1 MKKKFKTRILF
12 LSYLFSVGAL
22 SFAQGVDYSVPSVP
36 EEKGLNLV
44 KVTTDNDGVCMPKVR
59 RSSTSLNWLT
69 NKIVSVS
76 PDGQRIA
83 FLCYRNEASN
93 IFYKNLDKSSGTV
106 QRTNRRGIVD
116 FSFSPDGKTICF
128 AETQGKTTQIFLTD
142 ATNGYVCRQVTTGAN
157 DYSPIYNP
165 SMSEII
171 FSRGENTGFNIWS
184 YNTKEKYLSS
194 HAAGINPYP
203 LKDGDSYLCAR
214 ENADRRY
221 EIWKVNPSQGIEECI
236 LTDRNKS
243 FTTPT
248 LSPDGK
254 WILLVGESSLQNG
267 NTQYRNTDIYV
278 CAPDGSDLRQLTY
291 HAADD
296 LSPAWSTNGNYIYF
310 ISQRGSATGVANI
323 WRMDFE

>member
-1 MKKKFKTRILF
+1 MKKNIILCS
-12 LSYLFSVGAL
+12 LLVSMNAV
-22 SFAQGVDYSVPSVP
+22 AQGVDYSVPSVP

-171 FSRGENTGFNIWS
+171 LAQPT
-184 YNTKEKYLSS
+184 
-194 HAAGINPYP
+194 NP
-203 LKDGDSYLCAR
+203 
-214 ENADRRY
+214 
-221 EIWKVNPSQGIEECI
+221 VEC
-236 LTDRNKS
+236 
-243 FTTPT
+243 
-248 LSPDGK
+248 
-254 WILLVGESSLQNG
+254 VQ
-267 NTQYRNTDIYV
+267 
-278 CAPDGSDLRQLTY
+278 
-291 HAADD
+291 
-296 LSPAWSTNGNYIYF
+296 
-310 ISQRGSATGVANI
+310 
-323 WRMDFE
+323 